1 LVPAR
6 RSNCGGGSGNPLDT
20 GAPSCFNTP
29 VNETYRTYWFLIR
42 LGAGTRLVEFPATSL
57 DAARA
62 DMAEAFANLEIITCG
77 SR

>member
-1 LVPAR
+1 M
-6 RSNCGGGSGNPLDT
+6 
-20 GAPSCFNTP
+20 
-29 VNETYRTYWFLIR
+29 NETYRTYWFLIR

-62 DMAEAFANLEIITCG
+62 DLAEAFANLEIITCG